1 MNKRQIIFFIGTEA
15 ELIKIFP
22 IMIECKKRE
31 IPYKIVASG
40 QNDIVNST
48 IWDKFDCGEIDLIVS
63 PVRHI
68 TTGFQLI
75 CWWFRALLVAKRR
88 IKRTFRN
95 VDFRHSIMVVHGDTV
110 STVMGAFTGKHLGMR
125 VAHVEAGLRSHHLFD
140 PLPEE
145 IDRLLTSRC
154 ARIHFAPGDTPLSN
168 LKNAKGI
175 VVNTVY
181 NTLYDSLRYSMDV
194 SLDSE
199 KVHEIINGGKY
210 FVFVMHRQENLM
222 KEDFVREVVN
232 RIAMS
237 ARGDLKCVIL
247 LHAIT
252 RNTFARLGILELLRA
267 NPNII
272 LLPRTQ
278 YCDFMKLL
286 KHAEFAITDGGSN
299 QEELYYMGHP
309 CLIIRNR
316 SEREEGLGKNA
327 TLLNGELDLIHQF
340 ISSYKEKENAPV
352 EVKEFPSKMIV
363 DCLEREIDV
372 LK

>member
-1 MNKRQIIFFIGTEA
+1 MKKSQIIFFIGTEA
-15 ELIKIFP
+15 ELIKVFP
-22 IMIECKKRE
+22 IMIECKKRG
-31 IPYKIVASG
+31 IVYRIVASG

-48 IWDKFDCGEIDLIVS
+48 IWDKFDCGEVDLIVR

-75 CWWFRALLVAKRR
+75 CWWFKALLVAKNR
-88 IKRTFRN
+88 IKKAFAD
-95 VDFRHSIMVVHGDTV
+95 VDFKHSIMLVHGDTV
-110 STVMGAFTGKHLGMR
+110 STVMGAFAGRLLGMR

-145 IDRLLTSRC
+145 IDRLLTSSC
-154 ARIHFAPGDTPLSN
+154 ARIHFAPGDVPAAN
-168 LKNAKGI
+168 LVKAKGI

-181 NTLYDSLRYSMDV
+181 NTLYDSLRWSMGV
-194 SLDSE
+194 PLDSE
-199 KVHEIINGGKY
+199 KVHEIIEGSKY

-222 KEDFVREVVN
+222 KEEFVREVVN

-237 ARGDLKCVIL
+237 ARGDFKCVIL

-267 NPNII
+267 NPNVI
-272 LLPRTQ
+272 LLPRTE

-286 KHAEFAITDGGSN
+286 KHAEFTITDGGSN

-327 TLLNGELDLIHQF
+327 TLLNGDLDLIPQF
-340 ISSYKEKENAPV
+340 ISMYKEKANETV
-352 EVKEFPSKMIV
+352 EVKEFPSRMIV
-363 DCLEREIDV
+363 DCLERELGEV
-372 LK
+372 K